1 MDYICL
7 DEKTN
12 KIMDNIET
20 LNSKVTI
27 IKKKILTI
35 NNVNQKLE
43 KNKILKQD
51 ENSNLAFQSVMLK
64 NEFSYY
70 LNIYNFTKSKYSK
83 ELKELSE
90 YILIIL
96 VSLNKLEIGN
106 DEKKKEIFNQ
116 IIYAKKIDKKTTGD
130 LKDIFNNIINN
141 LKLVDKFI
149 KLFDEYIKQLK
160 TQNNNKN
167 LHSNNFEIN
176 INYKKEIITI
186 EYNKYCDKFTKT
198 INYFLLCTNNIIDQ
212 IETSNLLKFFLNLKL
227 KDNSIKYDC
236 IGGVGVHYA
245 GHSNIDVIDS
255 SIDAAI
261 EDTVMQGNLQQSEYS
276 YILTK
281 KLCDLSNMDHCF
293 LTSSG
298 AMACENALKMAFH
311 NKKNTNRVLAFKHC
325 FMGRS
330 LALCNITDKKQYRI
344 NLPKTLNVDYLP
356 FYDPFNHEESIQ
368 RAKWIY
374 TR

>member
-27 IKKKILTI
+27 IKRKILTI

-90 YILIIL
+90 YIIIIL

-116 IIYAKKIDKKTTGD
+116 IIYAKKSAKKTTGD

-160 TQNNNKN
+160 TQNNSKN

-198 INYFLLCTNNIIDQ
+198 INYFLQCTDNVINQLD
-212 IETSNLLKFFLNLKL
+212 TSNLLKFFLNIKL
-227 KDNSIKYDC
+227 KDNAES
-236 IGGVGVHYA
+236 
-245 GHSNIDVIDS
+245 
-255 SIDAAI
+255 
-261 EDTVMQGNLQQSEYS
+261 
-276 YILTK
+276 
-281 KLCDLSNMDHCF
+281 
-293 LTSSG
+293 
-298 AMACENALKMAFH
+298 
-311 NKKNTNRVLAFKHC
+311 VL
-325 FMGRS
+325 
-330 LALCNITDKKQYRI
+330 
-344 NLPKTLNVDYLP
+344 
-356 FYDPFNHEESIQ
+356 
-368 RAKWIY
+368 
-374 TR
+374 

>member
-116 IIYAKKIDKKTTGD
+116 IIYANKNEKKTTGD

-160 TQNNNKN
+160 TQNNSKN

-186 EYNKYCDKFTKT
+186 EYKKYCDKFVKT
-198 INYFLLCTNNIIDQ
+198 INYFLQCTDNVINQLD
-212 IETSNLLKFFLNLKL
+212 TSNLLKFFLNLKL
-227 KDNSIKYDC
+227 KDNAES
-236 IGGVGVHYA
+236 
-245 GHSNIDVIDS
+245 
-255 SIDAAI
+255 
-261 EDTVMQGNLQQSEYS
+261 
-276 YILTK
+276 
-281 KLCDLSNMDHCF
+281 
-293 LTSSG
+293 
-298 AMACENALKMAFH
+298 
-311 NKKNTNRVLAFKHC
+311 VL
-325 FMGRS
+325 
-330 LALCNITDKKQYRI
+330 
-344 NLPKTLNVDYLP
+344 
-356 FYDPFNHEESIQ
+356 
-368 RAKWIY
+368 
-374 TR
+374 